1 MKIKKIF
8 YLVLII
14 AISGCGYQ
22 SLYKINN
29 KINFSINEI
38 FQSGEKDINRK
49 IIRRIS
55 GIEEK
60 KLSYDLI
67 IDSKEIIQTLSK
79 DKSGNIILSKLSII
93 VNFKLSDPNNKDL
106 IFKEKEFSSQYIY
119 KNSDNKFELSQTI
132 RIKKEDLINKI
143 IEDILIYLTL

>member
-29 KINFSINEI
+29 KFNFSINEI

-67 IDSKEIIQTLSK
+67 IDSKE
-79 DKSGNIILSKLSII
+79 LSII